1 MMPTEISLQEYLEGQ
16 IEGLRFQMC
25 QWEKAHSEKHA
36 LELAVHNTER
46 DNTKRALEVQ
56 SSEYARR
63 LEILNGEAGR
73 LHSMQMTY
81 LPRELHEAS
90 NRDVSAQIDRLRKE
104 IEELRLF
111 RENIKGQM
119 VAYSAAISL
128 AISIIMFVASK
139 LLK

>member
-1 MMPTEISLQEYLEGQ
+1 MPTEITLQEYLEGQ
-16 IEGLRFQMC
+16 IDALRVQIC
-25 QWEKAHSEKHA
+25 QWEKAHGEKHA

-46 DNTKRALEVQ
+46 DNTKRALDVQ

-73 LHSMQMTY
+73 LHAMQITY

-90 NRDVSAQIDRLRKE
+90 AKDVSAQIDRLRKE

-111 RENIKGQM
+111 RENIRGQM
-119 VAYSAAISL
+119 IAYSAAISL
-128 AISIIMFVASK
+128 AISIIMFVANK
-139 LLK
+139 LF